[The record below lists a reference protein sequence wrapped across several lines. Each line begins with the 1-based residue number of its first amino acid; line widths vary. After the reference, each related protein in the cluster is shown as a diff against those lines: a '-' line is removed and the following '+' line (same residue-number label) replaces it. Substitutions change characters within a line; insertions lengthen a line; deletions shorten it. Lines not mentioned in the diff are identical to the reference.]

1 MRKSDIH
8 EVLENLQ
15 SLEDYL
21 MGQLELNQRPKRQ
34 RKALQFTRAIQSALN
49 DGHLEEAEYQTR
61 LLLRYSMDHLGLSD
75 RLMQPLNYLCKHVP
89 RLSP

>member
-21 MGQLELNQRPKRQ
+21 KGQLELDQRPTRH

-49 DGHLEEAEYQTR
+49 DGHLEEAEYQTG
-61 LLLRYSMDHLGLSD
+61 LLRRYSMDHLGLSD
-75 RLMQPLNYLCKHVP
+75 RLMRPLNYLCKHVP